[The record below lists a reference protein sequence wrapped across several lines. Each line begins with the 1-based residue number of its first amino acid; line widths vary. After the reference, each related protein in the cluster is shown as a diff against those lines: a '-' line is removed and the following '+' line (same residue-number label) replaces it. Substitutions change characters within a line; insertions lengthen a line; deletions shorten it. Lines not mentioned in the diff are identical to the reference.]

1 MANVNEQERTVE
13 EPKPNL
19 YNQRKSWHTPDVM
32 PTDNPQT
39 ADSLFVE
46 PVATTQHDESDDLEA
61 AKQVTEGVE
70 KAKPY
75 SKPNYKKR
83 YDDLKKHYDQS
94 LNNFRQRET
103 ELLQKVTANQPEY
116 KAPKTA
122 EELEQFKTQ
131 YPDVYEVVE
140 SVAHLQSENQV
151 AVLQERL
158 DAMQGRETE
167 ILKREAEKDLVEKHP
182 DFEDLRNSD
191 EFHGWAESP
200 PEEIKDWIYNNPNN
214 AALASKAIDLYKLET
229 NTGNPK
235 QSKPMSKNQADA
247 STLVST
253 KTTQVDETQEPK
265 IWTQEEIS
273 ALPMDEF
280 DRLEA
285 EIDQAVREGRVRD

>member
-1 MANVNEQERTVE
+1 MAKAKAKEAEIESKENVVE
-13 EPKPNL
+13 EDAA
-19 YNQRKSWHTPDVM
+19 TPYR
-32 PTDNPQT
+32 NPYQKDLDTEVEDPRQT
-39 ADSLFVE
+39 AEDTQQE
-46 PVATTQHDESDDLEA
+46 ATPQNAGFINKTETQPNHD
-61 AKQVTEGVE
+61 
-70 KAKPY
+70 
-75 SKPNYKKR
+75 YKKR

-122 EELEQFKTQ
+122 EELEQFKSQ

-140 SVAHLQSENQV
+140 SVAHMQSENQV

-167 ILKREAEKDLVEKHP
+167 LLKREAEKDLVAKHP
-182 DFEDLRNSD
+182 DFEELRSSD
-191 EFHGWAESP
+191 EFHNWAEDQ

-214 AALASKAIDLYKLET
+214 ASLASKAIDLFKLET
-229 NTGNPK
+229 GFSAESSETKMPTS
-235 QSKPMSKNQADA
+235 QSKAQDA
-247 STLVST
+247 AELVST
-253 KTTQVDETQEPK
+253 KTTSVDTNEPK
-265 IWTQEEIS
+265 IWTQEEIA
-273 ALPMDEF
+273 ALPMDEY

>member
-1 MANVNEQERTVE
+1 MAEANLNEETSQ

-19 YNQRKSWHTPDVM
+19 YNQNKSWHTPDVM
-32 PTDNPQT
+32 PEDNPQN
-39 ADSLFVE
+39 ADGLFIPPTKTEANTSEVE
-46 PVATTQHDESDDLEA
+46 EE
-61 AKQVTEGVE
+61 TEVVE

-75 SKPNYKKR
+75 SRPNYKKR

-116 KAPKTA
+116 KAPKTV
-122 EELEQFKTQ
+122 EELEQFKAQ

-140 SVAHLQSENQV
+140 SVAHMQSENQV

-167 ILKREAEKDLVEKHP
+167 LLKREAEKDLVAKHP
-182 DFEDLRNSD
+182 DFEELRSSD
-191 EFHGWAESP
+191 EFHNWAEDQ

-214 AALASKAIDLYKLET
+214 ASLASKAIDLFKLET
-229 NTGNPK
+229 GFSAESSETKMPTS
-235 QSKPMSKNQADA
+235 QSKAQDA
-247 STLVST
+247 AELVST
-253 KTTQVDETQEPK
+253 KTTSVDTNEPK
-265 IWTQEEIS
+265 IWTQEEIA
-273 ALPMDEF
+273 ALPMDEY